1 MSEQNKS
8 ILQRWFDEVWNNGNS
23 EAITELITEDVVIH
37 GLTDVDGSP
46 VTNAGEFR
54 EYHAQLRTAFPDIL
68 VTVDDIF
75 AEGDKVVAR
84 CSIEASH
91 TGEMHGIAPTNSP
104 VDFTGMAI
112 VRVKNGKI
120 VEAWNSFDF
129 LKMSRQLGLI

>member
-8 ILQRWFDEVWNNGNS
+8 ILQRWFDEVWNKGNS
-23 EAITELITEDVVIH
+23 EAISELITEDIKIH
-37 GLTDVDGSP
+37 GLTDVGGSP
-46 VTNAGEFR
+46 VTNAAEFR
-54 EYHAQLRTAFPDIL
+54 EYHAQLRTAFPDIV
-68 VTVDDIF
+68 VTIDDIF

-91 TGEMHGIAPTNSP
+91 KGEMLGIAPTNSP

-112 VRVKNGKI
+112 VRVKDGKI

-129 LKMSRQLGLI
+129 LKMSQQLGII

>member
-1 MSEQNKS
+1 MSEQNKA

-23 EAITELITEDVVIH
+23 EAISELITDDIKIH
-37 GLTDVDGSP
+37 GLSDVEGSP
-46 VTNAGEFR
+46 VTTAAEFR
-54 EYHAQLRTAFPDIL
+54 EYHAQLRTAFPDIV
-68 VTVDDIF
+68 VTIDDIF

-84 CSIEASH
+84 CSIEAKH

-129 LKMSRQLGLI
+129 LKMSQQLGLI

>member
-8 ILQRWFDEVWNNGNS
+8 ILQRWFDEVWNKGNS
-23 EAITELITEDVVIH
+23 EAISELITDDVKIH
-37 GLTDVDGSP
+37 GLTDVGGSP
-46 VTNAGEFR
+46 VTTAAEFR
-54 EYHAQLRTAFPDIL
+54 EYHAQLRTAFPDIR
-68 VTVDDIF
+68 VTIDDIF
-75 AEGDKVVAR
+75 AESDKVVAR

-129 LKMSRQLGLI
+129 LKMSRQMGLI

>member
-8 ILQRWFDEVWNNGNS
+8 ILQRWFDEVWNKGNAA
-23 EAITELITEDVVIH
+23 AINELITDDVKIH
-37 GLTDVDGSP
+37 GLTDVAGSP
-46 VTNAGEFR
+46 ITTAAEFR
-54 EYHAQLRTAFPDIL
+54 EYHAQLRKGFPDML
-68 VTVDDIF
+68 VTIDDIF

-91 TGEMHGIAPTNSP
+91 TGEMHGISPTNSP

-129 LKMSRQLGLI
+129 LKMSRQLGLV